1 MNTSKTQ
8 TAFVVLSI
16 VAVVACL
23 SVAVLGYHNHQVT
36 VQARQTSEVQQA
48 QATLKQHDAV
58 AATNQKNAADR
69 IISLTNQKNSLCAV
83 LKANPRVVYNV
94 ALCQ

>member
-1 MNTSKTQ
+1 MNTPKTQ
-8 TAFVVLSI
+8 TAFVVVSI

-36 VQARQTSEVQQA
+36 VQARQASQVQQA

-58 AATNQKNAADR
+58 ATANEKNAADR
-69 IISLTNQKNSLCAV
+69 ITQLTNQKNSLCAV
-83 LKANPRVVYNV
+83 LKTNPKVVYSA